1 MLEIL
6 IISVAPGKT
15 ATAAFAAVN
24 DGPATRNPHDPE
36 RTPGGSSSGS
46 GAAVADMH
54 VPLAL
59 GTQTGGSVIRP
70 ASFNG
75 IFGMKPTWGA
85 ISTDGQKIF
94 SPIFDTVGFFA
105 RSADDLQLLAD
116 VFRLPDDGTTI
127 PFQIE
132 GSRFAVLKTVHW
144 KQAEQDTVIAMD
156 TIARLLRL
164 HGATVEEVELP
175 HDFENLHL
183 WHKQTINT
191 DGAVSFYREYTIAKE
206 LLPEMLVRYVEK
218 EQGYSHSDKLSAMDN
233 IARLRPRIDDIL
245 RGYTAA
251 ITPSTKGAAS
261 LGFKTGSP
269 IFNSLWTV

>member
-1 MLEIL
+1 M
-6 IISVAPGKT
+6 APGKT
-15 ATAAFAAVN
+15 ATAAFAAVD

-116 VFRLPDDGTTI
+116 VFRLTDDSATI
-127 PFQIE
+127 PYQIE
-132 GSRFAVLKTVHW
+132 GSRFAMLKTVHW
-144 KQAEQDTVIAMD
+144 KHAEQDTIIAME

-175 HDFENLHL
+175 PDFENLHL

-218 EQGYSHSDKLSAMDN
+218 EQGYSHNDKLSAMDN
-233 IARLRPRIDDIL
+233 IAHLRPTIDDIL

-251 ITPSTKGAAS
+251 ITPSTRGAAP